1 MFQGKRNSYTIFV
14 VVDSNCISEQLAM
27 FSIAIC
33 LVQIIIALKIES
45 TNGLILRKLIDQNCS
60 DILNISLQNAPP
72 QMNVGDMFKCP
83 PWFQLDNQTG
93 ACHSGPQLGGIVQ
106 QDMLTLQTSL
116 LECNCM
122 TSEDGALFVGACLY
136 TCNAIKGYFP
146 LPCHISELEDFM
158 CADLNRRGYLCGQ
171 CIENYSL
178 PVYSYEMKCVKCEDY
193 KYNWLKYL
201 AVAFLPL
208 TIFYLLVTLL
218 SISFTSPLLSA
229 VVVGCQIA
237 ANPTQLQILLHGIES
252 GSIIVPK
259 QAVVVTASLAGFWN
273 LDFFRMAY
281 NSFCLHP
288 NASAMEIMALDYV
301 TAVYP
306 ILLIIVTYG
315 VVTLYD
321 QQHFHLL
328 SCGQKLCGSIHK
340 LLRIQWNIR
349 TSLVKVFASFIFL
362 SSSRLLLASM
372 NFLVPI
378 KIHTYPQ
385 NSDKHIQLSVG
396 WYLLNAPTVEYF
408 GKKHLPFA
416 LLAITLSFLL
426 FILPMILLFVYPFR
440 WFQHLLNKFRINS
453 LILRTFMDVFQGPF
467 KDGTNGT
474 KDYRYFSGFLLL
486 LSLVLNLTF
495 SQTLS
500 SFYYP
505 MATISIL
512 IYLILHLAFLPY
524 KQQIHNYITIVIL
537 SCLLSAYWGCI
548 INMEAVSMTPLPSEF
563 GGTTEGFLV
572 VSIILMMGSISIA
585 LLYVIGLLCYLT
597 TRRVCSRKKTVWT

>member
-1 MFQGKRNSYTIFV
+1 MFGFQVHIV
-14 VVDSNCISEQLAM
+14 LQL
-27 FSIAIC
+27 FFILC
-33 LVQIIIALKIES
+33 LKTS
-45 TNGLILRKLIDQNCS
+45 NGLIVKKLKEQNCS
-60 DILNISLQNAPP
+60 AILNITLGSDRTQN
-72 QMNVGDMFKCP
+72 VLECP

-116 LECNCM
+116 QQFNCM
-122 TSEDGALFVGACLY
+122 TSEDGALMVGACMY

-146 LPCHISELEDFM
+146 LPCHTSELEHFM
-158 CADLNRRGYLCGQ
+158 CADLNRRGRLCGQ

-201 AVAFLPL
+201 TVAFLPL

-218 SISFTSPLLSA
+218 SISFTSPLFSA
-229 VVVGCQIA
+229 VVVVFQIA
-237 ANPTQLQILLHGIES
+237 AHPIQLQIILNLIES
-252 GSIIVPK
+252 GTIVFPK
-259 QAVVVTASLAGFWN
+259 QAVVVAASIAGFWN

-288 NASAMEIMALDYV
+288 NASAMDIMALDYV

-306 ILLIIVTYG
+306 ILLIIITYG
-315 VVTLYD
+315 IVTLHD
-321 QQHFHLL
+321 KQHFHIL
-328 SCGQKLCGSIHK
+328 SCGQKVCGLIHK
-340 LLRIQWNIR
+340 LLRIQGNIR

-362 SSSRLLLASM
+362 SSSRLLLASV

-378 KIHTYPQ
+378 RIYTYPQ
-385 NSDKHIQLSVG
+385 NFDKHVQPTMG

-416 LLAITLSFLL
+416 LLAVTLSFLL

-440 WFQHLLNKFRINS
+440 WFQHLLNKLRINS

-486 LSLVLNLTF
+486 LSLILNLTF

-505 MATISIL
+505 MATIFIL
-512 IYLILHLAFLPY
+512 IYLILHLVFLPY
-524 KQQIHNYITIVIL
+524 KRQIYNVITIAVL
-537 SCLLSAYWGCI
+537 ACLLGAYWGSI
-548 INMEAVSMTPLPSEF
+548 MNNEAVSMKALPYEF
-563 GGTTEGFLV
+563 GGTTEGFWF
-572 VSIILMMGSISIA
+572 VSIILIVGSVSIP

-597 TRRVCSRKKTVWT
+597 ERRVRSRKRTVRT

>member
-1 MFQGKRNSYTIFV
+1 MFRLHIV
-14 VVDSNCISEQLAM
+14 VQL
-27 FSIAIC
+27 FFIQC
-33 LVQIIIALKIES
+33 LKTS
-45 TNGLILRKLIDQNCS
+45 NGLIVKNLKEQNCS
-60 DILNISLQNAPP
+60 AILNITLGSDRTQN
-72 QMNVGDMFKCP
+72 VLECP

-122 TSEDGALFVGACLY
+122 TSEDGALIVGACLY

-158 CADLNRRGYLCGQ
+158 CADLNRRGRLCGQ

-201 AVAFLPL
+201 AVALLPL

-218 SISFTSPLLSA
+218 SISFTSPFLSAA
-229 VVVGCQIA
+229 VVVFQIVA
-237 ANPTQLQILLHGIES
+237 HPTQLQIILSFIES
-252 GSIIVPK
+252 GIYALPK
-259 QAVVVTASLAGFWN
+259 QVVVVATSIAGFWN

-315 VVTLYD
+315 IVTLYD

-328 SCGQKLCGSIHK
+328 SCAQKLCGSIHK

-362 SSSRLLLASM
+362 SSTRLLFASM

-385 NSDKHIQLSVG
+385 NSDKHIQLSMG

-408 GKKHLPFA
+408 GKQHLPFA
-416 LLAITLSFLL
+416 LLAVTLSFLL

-440 WFQHLLNKFRINS
+440 WFQHLLNKLRINS

-486 LSLVLNLTF
+486 LKLVIDITF

-500 SFYYP
+500 SFFYP
-505 MATISIL
+505 MATIFIFF
-512 IYLILHLAFLPY
+512 YLILHLTFLPY
-524 KQQIHNYITIVIL
+524 KRQIHNYITIAVL
-537 SCLLSAYWGCI
+537 SCLLGLYWGYI
-548 INMEAVSMTPLPSEF
+548 MNNEAVSIKALPHEF
-563 GGTTEGFLV
+563 GGTTKGFWL
-572 VSIILMMGSISIA
+572 VSIILSSGSVSIL

-597 TRRVCSRKKTVWT
+597 ERKVCSRKRTL

>member
-1 MFQGKRNSYTIFV
+1 
-14 VVDSNCISEQLAM
+14 M
-27 FSIAIC
+27 FSVAIC

-45 TNGLILRKLIDQNCS
+45 TNGLILRKLIYHNCS
-60 DILNISLQNAPP
+60 AILNISLQNDPP

-116 LECNCM
+116 QECNCM
-122 TSEDGALFVGACLY
+122 TSEDGALIVGACLY
-136 TCNAIKGYFP
+136 TCNAIEGYFP

-158 CADLNRRGYLCGQ
+158 CADLNRRGRLCGQ

-208 TIFYLLVTLL
+208 TIFYLLITLL

-237 ANPTQLQILLHGIES
+237 ANPTQLQIILNFIES
-252 GSIIVPK
+252 GNINAPK
-259 QAVVVTASLAGFWN
+259 QAVAVAASIVGFCN

-281 NSFCLHP
+281 NPFCLHP
-288 NASAMEIMALDYV
+288 NASAIEIMALDYV

-315 VVTLYD
+315 IVTLRD

-328 SCGQKLCGSIHK
+328 SCAQKFCGSIHK

-385 NSDKHIQLSVG
+385 NSNEHVEPSTG
-396 WYLLNAPTVEYF
+396 WYLFNAPAIEYF
-408 GKKHLPFA
+408 SREHLPFA
-416 LLAITLSFLL
+416 LLAVTLSFLL

-440 WFQHLLNKFRINS
+440 WFQHLLNKLRINS

-486 LSLVLNLTF
+486 LSLILNLTF
-495 SQTLS
+495 LQTLS
-500 SFYYP
+500 GFYYP
-505 MATISIL
+505 MATVSIL
-512 IYLILHLAFLPY
+512 IYLILHLVFLPY
-524 KQQIHNYITIVIL
+524 KRQIHNYITIVIL
-537 SCLLSAYWGCI
+537 SCLLGAYWGCI
-548 INMEAVSMTPLPSEF
+548 INMEVVSTKALPSAF
-563 GGTTEGFLV
+563 GGTTEGFWFVSNILMV
-572 VSIILMMGSISIA
+572 VSVSIA
-585 LLYVIGLLCYLT
+585 FLYTIGLLCYFT
-597 TRRVCSRKKTVWT
+597 KRRVCSIKKAVWN

>member
-1 MFQGKRNSYTIFV
+1 M
-14 VVDSNCISEQLAM
+14 SEQLAM
-27 FSIAIC
+27 FSVAIY
-33 LVQIIIALKIES
+33 LVQIVIVLKTES
-45 TNGLILRKLIDQNCS
+45 TNGLSLRKLIDHNCS
-60 DILNISLQNAPP
+60 AILNISLQP
-72 QMNVGDMFKCP
+72 QMNVGDRLECP
-83 PWFQLDNQTG
+83 PWFQLDNQTR

-116 LECNCM
+116 QECNCM
-122 TSEDGALFVGACLY
+122 TSENGALFVGACLY

-158 CADLNRRGYLCGQ
+158 CADLNRRGHLCGQ
-171 CIENYSL
+171 CIENYSQ

-208 TIFYLLVTLL
+208 TIFYLLITLL
-218 SISFTSPLLSA
+218 SISFTSPLLSS
-229 VVVGCQIA
+229 VVIVSQIA
-237 ANPTQLQILLHGIES
+237 AHPTQLQIILNFIES
-252 GSIIVPK
+252 GNIIVPK
-259 QAVVVTASLAGFWN
+259 QAVVVAASIAGFCN

-306 ILLIIVTYG
+306 ILLIIITYG
-315 VVTLYD
+315 IVTLHD
-321 QQHFHLL
+321 KQHFHLL
-328 SCGQKLCGSIHK
+328 ACAKKLCGSIHR

-378 KIHTYPQ
+378 KIYTNHQ
-385 NSDKHIQLSVG
+385 NSDEHVQPTTG
-396 WYLLNAPTVEYF
+396 WYLFNAPAIEYF
-408 GKKHLPFA
+408 SREHLPFA
-416 LLAITLSFLL
+416 LTAVILSFLL

-440 WFQHLLNKFRINS
+440 WFQHLLNRLRINS
-453 LILRTFMDVFQGPF
+453 LILHTFMDVFQGPF

-486 LSLVLNLTF
+486 LNLVLNLTF

-505 MATISIL
+505 MASIVIL
-512 IYLILHLAFLPY
+512 TYLFLHLAFLPY
-524 KQQIHNYITIVIL
+524 KQQIHNYITITIL
-537 SCLLSAYWGCI
+537 SCLLGAYWGCI
-548 INMEAVSMTPLPSEF
+548 MNIEVVSMKPLLSEF
-563 GGTTEGFLV
+563 GGTTEGFWL
-572 VSIILMMGSISIA
+572 VSIILMVGSASIP
-585 LLYVIGLLCYLT
+585 LLYVTGVFCYLT
-597 TRRVCSRKKTVWT
+597 KRRVCSRKKQCGPDIYMYVS

>member
-1 MFQGKRNSYTIFV
+1 M
-14 VVDSNCISEQLAM
+14 
-27 FSIAIC
+27 
-33 LVQIIIALKIES
+33 
-45 TNGLILRKLIDQNCS
+45 
-60 DILNISLQNAPP
+60 
-72 QMNVGDMFKCP
+72 
-83 PWFQLDNQTG
+83 
-93 ACHSGPQLGGIVQ
+93 
-106 QDMLTLQTSL
+106 
-116 LECNCM
+116 
-122 TSEDGALFVGACLY
+122 
-136 TCNAIKGYFP
+136 
-146 LPCHISELEDFM
+146 
-158 CADLNRRGYLCGQ
+158 
-171 CIENYSL
+171 
-178 PVYSYEMKCVKCEDY
+178 
-193 KYNWLKYL
+193 
-201 AVAFLPL
+201 
-208 TIFYLLVTLL
+208 
-218 SISFTSPLLSA
+218 SFTSPLLSA
-229 VVVGCQIA
+229 VVVVFQIA
-237 ANPTQLQILLHGIES
+237 ANPTQLQIILNSIES
-252 GSIIVPK
+252 GTFVVPK
-259 QAVVVTASLAGFWN
+259 QAVVVAASIAGFWN

-306 ILLIIVTYG
+306 ILLIIITYG
-315 VVTLYD
+315 IVTLYD

-385 NSDKHIQLSVG
+385 NSDKHIQPTMG
-396 WYLLNAPTVEYF
+396 WYLLNATTVEYF

-416 LLAITLSFLL
+416 LLAVTLSFLL

-440 WFQHLLNKFRINS
+440 CFQHLLNKFRINS
-453 LILRTFMDVFQGPF
+453 LILCTFMDVFQGPF

-486 LSLVLNLTF
+486 LNLVLNLTF

-500 SFYYP
+500 SFFYP

-524 KQQIHNYITIVIL
+524 KRQIHNYITIAVL
-537 SCLLSAYWGCI
+537 TCLLGLYWGYI
-548 INMEAVSMTPLPSEF
+548 MNNEAVSIKALPYEF
-563 GGTTEGFLV
+563 GGTIEGFWL
-572 VSIILMMGSISIA
+572 VSIILSSGSTSIL
-585 LLYVIGLLCYLT
+585 LLYVIGLLRYLT
-597 TRRVCSRKKTVWT
+597 ERRMCSRKRTV